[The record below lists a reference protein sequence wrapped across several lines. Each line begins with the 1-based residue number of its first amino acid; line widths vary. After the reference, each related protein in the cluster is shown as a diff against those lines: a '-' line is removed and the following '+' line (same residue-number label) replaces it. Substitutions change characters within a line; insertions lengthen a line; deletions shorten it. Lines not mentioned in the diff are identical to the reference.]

1 MSRKLL
7 TLALS
12 TCLSLTAC
20 TVGPNFKPDKIKVPD
35 TFVEQPQSVTAAEIA
50 RTEADMKDWWAQ
62 FHDPMLNEL
71 IEAAVKGNYDLQIA
85 SQHIVAE
92 RAVRRQAQA
101 AWYPQLDAAMGGG
114 DDRYSINV
122 DNWPIRPGNP
132 QNRPQ
137 ASVLTYGARASWEI
151 DLFGHI
157 SRQVEERKRLVEE
170 SLENRRA
177 ILLSLLSEVAS
188 DYVTLRGIQERLAVT
203 EHSIDVAQRSRELTE
218 KLYTHGLGNTL
229 AVAQAQTEEHLER
242 SRLAPLHSQEERLI
256 HAISILLGEM
266 PGKLEEELDVRRP
279 LPSVPA
285 FPASL
290 PSIVLANRP
299 DIRAT
304 EAHYAADMA
313 QVGVAVANLY
323 PKFMI
328 PLTFNP
334 NASAAYQ
341 AFQMGGMAWS
351 FMMMASLPVI
361 HGGRYT
367 AEIAQARAEA
377 EASRLVYR
385 KTVLKAFAEVE
396 DSMGDWR
403 HDNEL
408 VTQLEEAATDSGLAR
423 DRAQKLFSAGLTGYL
438 NVLTTEQTA
447 LSAQDQAVVG
457 RMARLR
463 DAISLYTAM
472 GAGWQGRQLTD
483 TRLPI
488 EVGKQNALVRAFTR

>member
-1 MSRKLL
+1 MSRKFL

-20 TVGPNFKPDKIKVPD
+20 TVGPNFTPDRIKVPD
-35 TFVEQPQSVTAAEIA
+35 AFVEQPHPATAQEIA
-50 RTEADMKDWWAQ
+50 RTEADMKDWWSQ

-71 IEAAVKGNYDLQIA
+71 VDQAIKGNYDLQIA
-85 SQHIVAE
+85 SQHIIAE
-92 RAVRRQAQA
+92 RAVRRQAQS

-114 DDRYSINV
+114 DDRHSINV
-122 DNWPIRPGNP
+122 DNWPVRPGNP
-132 QNRPQ
+132 LNRPS
-137 ASVLTYGARASWEI
+137 ASILTYGARASWEI

-170 SLENRRA
+170 SIEDRRA
-177 ILLSLLSEVAS
+177 ILVSLLSELGS
-188 DYVTLRGIQERLAVT
+188 DYVSLRGVQERLAVT
-203 EHSIDVAQRSRELTE
+203 ERSIDVAVRSRELTE

-229 AVAQAQTEEHLER
+229 VVAQSQTEEHLER
-242 SRLAPLHSQEERLI
+242 ARLAPLHEQEERLM
-256 HAISILLGEM
+256 HAIAVLVGDM
-266 PGKLEEELDVRRP
+266 PGQLEEELKKRRP
-279 LPSVPA
+279 IPDLPR
-285 FPASL
+285 FPDSL

-299 DIRAT
+299 DIRAA
-304 EAHYAADMA
+304 EAHYAADTA

-351 FMMMASLPVI
+351 FMMMATLPVI

-367 AEIAQARAEA
+367 AAIAQSRAEA
-377 EASRLVYR
+377 EASRLSYR

-396 DSMGDWR
+396 DAMGDWR

-408 VTQLEEAATDSGLAR
+408 VSQLEDAARDSGLAR
-423 DRAQKLFSAGLTGYL
+423 DRAQKLFGAGLTGYL

-457 RMARLR
+457 RTARLR

-472 GAGWQGRQLTD
+472 GAGWQGRALTD

-488 EVGKQNALVRAFTR
+488 EVGKQNAIARAFTE